1 MVRTRKKKM
10 ETWILDS
17 CYWHCS
23 YYKGAWV
30 TPKTYGRFVRKT
42 IVKFEMHDSWK
53 YNSSLFCWYLHKSV
67 ARYRLP
73 KSILLIHSISSWDIS
88 RPLNL
93 KLSYMA
99 CHVSFPY
106 IFCTTVTVFHPNSAT
121 PSPEMVYFLCRFWT
135 TMQLF
140 VIDWHH

>member
-1 MVRTRKKKM
+1 VFYSLKWSELGKKWRPGHLIAVIGIGHITKM
-10 ETWILDS
+10 HECTKDI
-17 CYWHCS
+17 
-23 YYKGAWV
+23 
-30 TPKTYGRFVRKT
+30 RKT
-42 IVKFEMHDSWK
+42 IVKFEMHDRWK
-53 YNSSLFCWYLHKSV
+53 YNSSLFCWCLHKSV
-67 ARYRLP
+67 VRYRLP
-73 KSILLIHSISSWDIS
+73 KSILLINSISSWDIS

-106 IFCTTVTVFHPNSAT
+106 IFCITGTVFCPNSAT
-121 PSPEMVYFLCRFWT
+121 PSPEMVYFLWTFWT